1 MLENNINRAIIIV
14 LDGFGVGQA
23 PDAKDYGDCG
33 SNTLEGIY
41 NNTRLRLPTLKKL
54 GLYNIDGLNIKEK
67 DVNAIGAFGKMAEKA
82 CRKK

>member
-1 MLENNINRAIIIV
+1 MLENNINSAIIIV

-41 NNTRLRLPTLKKL
+41 NNTSLRLPNLKKL
-54 GLYNIDGLNIKEK
+54 GLYNIDGLDIKEK